1 MEQAK
6 KEKPVKITKV
16 LEDFSTSLIMLKK
29 RAIAEM
35 RTHEEK
41 IALSKNMSPSFE
53 IKAAFDNEMKFSL
66 RPVIFLKL
74 LKIGDLV
81 AEPPKPDAY
90 YIKKMR
96 KKEKQK

>member
-1 MEQAK
+1 M
-6 KEKPVKITKV
+6 KITKV

-35 RTHEEK
+35 STHEAK
-41 IALSKNMSPSFE
+41 IALSKNMSPGFE

-66 RPVIFLKL
+66 RPVIFVKL

-81 AEPPKPDAY
+81 SEPPKPDEY

-96 KKEKQK
+96 KKEK